1 MVMAKSATSMQEME
15 EKAAVFAEH
24 IGRLLATV
32 QTKAEGWLDRQA
44 LKDELTNV
52 RDSAASLLEQLTG
65 GSQAAA
71 AKKSPPKK
79 SPPKRSSPK
88 KPAASTNKGRSGG
101 VVDAP
106 GKRHR
111 KPVPSV
117 GGRVDDSRIAK
128 VKVAKESRRRG
139 GR

>member
-1 MVMAKSATSMQEME
+1 MAKSATSPQEIE
-15 EKAAVFAEH
+15 EKVAVFAEH
-24 IGRLLATV
+24 LGRILGTV
-32 QTKAEGWLDRQA
+32 QAKAEGWLDRQT
-44 LKDELTNV
+44 LRDELTNV
-52 RDSAASLLEQLTG
+52 RDSAANLLEQLTG
-65 GSQAAA
+65 GRRSGPDGRSGPDLNLAPV
-71 AKKSPPKK
+71 SRPKK
-79 SPPKRSSPK
+79 
-88 KPAASTNKGRSGG
+88 AAVSTNKGRSGG